1 MELRQFSEKDYRYL
15 KWLFKQSFPASER
28 APFRFVVRKGL
39 QGRADFQSVYIK
51 GRCCGMC
58 YVVPC
63 KDMVYCVYLALD
75 PRVRGRGVGTKVIG
89 LVLRKYKG
97 RRLFLAMEPLDPTA
111 DNYEERL
118 RRHHIYEKAG
128 FHDLPNRVTEAG
140 VVYALMGIGKE
151 VTPWEYRGLIDYYMG
166 PLRRILMKMKMLD

>member
-1 MELRQFSEKDYRYL
+1 MELRKFSEKDYRYL
-15 KWLFKQSFPASER
+15 KWLYKQSFPASER

-51 GRCCGMC
+51 GRCCGIC
-58 YVVPC
+58 YVVPY

-97 RRLFLAMEPLDPTA
+97 RRLFLAIEELDEKY
-111 DNYEERL
+111 DNYSQRVSRL
-118 RRHHIYEKAG
+118 HFYENAG
-128 FHDLPNRVTEAG
+128 FVRTGQKMQEGKVIYD
-140 VVYALMGIGKE
+140 LMGIGGRISNK
-151 VTPWEYRGLIDYYMG
+151 EYRRLIKSFAGIVM
-166 PLRRILMKMKMLD
+166 LFFTMKIIEG